1 MKSKKYKLFS
11 NIKINININIKM
23 DYFCNVCNYTTNIKC
38 NFDKH
43 NNSKK
48 HTEMSELTNKYV
60 CEYCHSKIKHQ
71 SNYSRHIKICK
82 TKRDDLNIVL
92 ELEKI
97 KHTVEIQ
104 DLKIKNQDL
113 QIKNQD
119 LKIKHLEGKNG
130 TVQTINITTNNI
142 DSNNNNNTITNI
154 SKIDNLNQN
163 YGNVI
168 DIETFIKNFE
178 TEKKYGL
185 TEKDSETL
193 LYICKNGTIETITN
207 SFMFYMKE
215 SMRKQYQDI
224 FNVSIPI
231 DNTVMPYITG
241 DMSFRYHFEKF
252 IDKGWCKTTSN
263 NNIKKLLCL
272 TEKQVYEHQK
282 EPIILSGYQKR
293 RVINS
298 IIKESTLDKDTDLYK
313 S

>member
-1 MKSKKYKLFS
+1 
-11 NIKINININIKM
+11 M
-23 DYFCNVCNYTTNIKC
+23 DYFCSVCNYATNIKC

-48 HTEMSELTNKYV
+48 HTKTLELTNKYI
-60 CEYCHSKIKHQ
+60 CEYCHRKIKHQ
-71 SNYSRHIKICK
+71 NNYSRHIQKCK
-82 TKRDDLNIVL
+82 TKIDDFKIEL
-92 ELEKI
+92 ELEKL
-97 KHTVEIQ
+97 KHKVEIQ
-104 DLKIKNQDL
+104 DLKIK
-113 QIKNQD
+113 
-119 LKIKHLEGKNG
+119 HLEEKNG

-142 DSNNNNNTITNI
+142 DSNNNNTITNI

-224 FNVSIPI
+224 FNIPIPI

-252 IDKGWCKTTSN
+252 INKGWCKTTSN

-313 S
+313 SESNV